1 LREQTTVSTHYLGID
16 LGVDSGRLP
25 PRVYE
30 PKTTDRWDEAYE
42 RLLAAKRS
50 NPDAAP

>member
-16 LGVDSGRLP
+16 
-25 PRVYE
+25 E

-50 NPDAAP
+50 NPDAAS